1 MAAVNN
7 DKTTAAGLF
16 KRVYKD
22 LREIIPE
29 GHVGLELFPH
39 TDKVKM
45 GEKIMFPVVLSN
57 ENGLSVGDGSQIT
70 FADAQAGT
78 IKQAELQS
86 YEYFL
91 SSGILTK
98 ALADSA
104 AGGEAAVKA
113 ASKHVV
119 NSNLKSLMRFLEND
133 VFYGRD
139 QYGIGRVS
147 YDTMTFRGATLT
159 AGAGTV
165 GGVTF
170 ATGGVNTSAKKILIA
185 PADQAP
191 GLFMGSEGLE
201 VEEWQSSND
210 TLVSG
215 KTGKIVSYD
224 VDNGILEVDFTP
236 TAASAAGSHYL
247 VIKAK
252 GKSTSFLGT
261 KGILS
266 TSGSL
271 FGIVNTTYKMWKGNS
286 VAITGKLT
294 WKKILPSLSLAC
306 AKGLESDATIV
317 VSFEGWANLLAD
329 IEALRSV
336 DSSFSPDK
344 LKQGARNLEFSF
356 LNGNIAVKPCRF
368 VRRGDAFILAKGQL
382 HRYGSSDIA
391 LKVPGIDDGDLLV
404 KPITTN
410 VFVFRSYA
418 DQAVF
423 IDHPAQNVYISG
435 IDPESAT

>member
-1 MAAVNN
+1 MAAVIN
-7 DKTTAAGLF
+7 DKNTAAGLF

-39 TDKVKM
+39 SDKVKM
-45 GEKIMFPVVLSN
+45 GEKIMFPIVLSN
-57 ENGLSVGDGSQIT
+57 ENGLSCGDGSQIT

-133 VFYGRD
+133 VFYGKD
-139 QYGIGRVS
+139 AYGIGRVS
-147 YDTMTFRGATLT
+147 YETKTFRGATLT

-170 ATGGVNTSAKKILIA
+170 ATGGVDTTNNKILINTS
-185 PADQAP
+185 DQAP
-191 GLFMGSEGLE
+191 GLFMGCEGME
-201 VEEWQSSND
+201 VEEWSGD
-210 TLVSG
+210 AIVSG
-215 KTGKIVSYD
+215 KTGYVKSYD
-224 VDNGILEVDFTP
+224 VDNGILEVSFTP
-236 TAASAAGSHYL
+236 TAASGASSHYL

-252 GKSTSFLGT
+252 GRDTSFLGA

-266 TSGSL
+266 TSGTL

-336 DSSFSPDK
+336 DSSFSPDT

-356 LNGNIAVKPCRF
+356 LNGKITVKPCRF